1 MELNWEAVFNQLVDA
16 LLPQIQDTEQIKF
29 TLVAEH
35 SQFTRFNQ
43 AKARQTGTV
52 RSGSLS
58 LTLMDKG
65 RTTSQSFPFTGEKD
79 VDWPALMAALTELRE
94 ELPQLPEDP
103 YLVLPSGNASSRDVY
118 SGKLLAPEQVV
129 PALLPGLDGVDAAG
143 LYAGGTSIR
152 AYADSAGQRH
162 WFETETFTLDYSLF
176 TAAGQAV
183 KGTYAGREWNA
194 ATYSDKLATSKR
206 LLAQMEPPR
215 KLLERGRYRTY
226 LAPAA
231 VSDLVSMLS
240 WGGISEASIRR
251 GGSALGPLRRGERTL
266 SEKVHIAE
274 DFTQG
279 QVPRFNQYG
288 ELAPRIL
295 LLIQSGELVNTLVS
309 ARTAKEYGIEST
321 SAEAGEYLR
330 SPLLSPGQLPNDRVL
345 EALDTGLYLSN
356 LHYLNWSD
364 RPNGR
369 ITGMTRYACFW
380 VEQGRIVA
388 PIENLRFDESLYNF
402 WGSNLVDLTQATAIV
417 PEVSSYG
424 FRDLGGKT
432 VPGMLVNDF
441 AYTL

>member
-1 MELNWEAVFNQLVDA
+1 MANQRTASQEL
-16 LLPQIQDTEQIKF
+16 
-29 TLVAEH
+29 
-35 SQFTRFNQ
+35 S
-43 AKARQTGTV
+43 
-52 RSGSLS
+52 
-58 LTLMDKG
+58 
-65 RTTSQSFPFTGEKD
+65 FTGEKET
-79 VDWPALMAALTELRE
+79 DWPALALALAELRE
-94 ELPQLPEDP
+94 ELPHLPVDP
-103 YLVLPSGNASSRDVY
+103 YLVEPVGEATSREVY
-118 SGKLLAPEQVV
+118 TGQLLSADAVV
-129 PALLPGLDGVDAAG
+129 PALLPGFEGLDAAG

-176 TAAGQAV
+176 TEEGQAV
-183 KGTYAGREWNA
+183 KGTYAGREWDT
-194 ATYSDKLATSKR
+194 ATYGEKLATSKR
-206 LLAQMEPPR
+206 LLTQMEQPR
-215 KLLERGRYRTY
+215 KALERGQYRTY
-226 LAPAA
+226 LAPSA
-231 VSDLVSMLS
+231 VADLVSMLS

-251 GGSALGPLRRGERTL
+251 GGSALGPLKRGERTL
-266 SEKVHIAE
+266 SEKLSITE

-279 QVPRFNQYG
+279 QTPRFNRFG
-288 ELAPRIL
+288 ELAPRTL
-295 LLIQSGELVNTLVS
+295 PLIQSGQLVNTLVS

-330 SPLLSPGQLPNDRVL
+330 SPLLAPGQLPSEQVHQ
-345 EALDTGLYLSN
+345 ALDTGLYVSN

-402 WGSNLVDLTQATAIV
+402 WGSNLVDLTQETAII
-417 PEVSSYG
+417 PEVGSYG

-432 VPGMLVNDF
+432 VPGMLVDQF